1 MLPMPPM
8 QRLRS
13 LIAANF
19 VLAVMVYLAW
29 FGWVLASGLAETD
42 PSVARAN
49 RAPLGAAVLTVFE
62 LGLLY
67 LLWKGGAALELARVG
82 AALAGVVGLIQ
93 NTVVA
98 WLSSEFYGAPF
109 PTATHAMLWYVFV
122 SHLAFALLGP
132 SSAQRPPADSAMRA

>member
-1 MLPMPPM
+1 MPPL

-19 VLAVMVYLAW
+19 VLAVMLYLAW

-42 PSVARAN
+42 PNVARAN
-49 RAPLGAAVLTVFE
+49 RAPLGAAVLTLYE

-67 LLWKGGAALELARVG
+67 LLWKGGTALTLARVG
-82 AALAGVVGLIQ
+82 AVLAGVVGLIQ

-98 WLSSEFYGAPF
+98 WLASEFYGAPF
-109 PTATHAMLWYVFV
+109 PTALHMMLWYVFA
-122 SHLAFALLGP
+122 SHLVFALGGP
-132 SSAQRPPADSAMRA
+132 VAAREPPPADAALRP